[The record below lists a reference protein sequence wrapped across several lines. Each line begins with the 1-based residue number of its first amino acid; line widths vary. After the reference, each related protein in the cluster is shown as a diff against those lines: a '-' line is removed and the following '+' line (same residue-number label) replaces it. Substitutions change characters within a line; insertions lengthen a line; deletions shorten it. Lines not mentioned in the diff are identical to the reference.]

1 MIVYKV
7 VSWNKKVNAY
17 ISVCSTGD
25 TYRLKYYL
33 GEITKAYEDTL
44 GIFCFENFDKAK
56 CFVLTCLRSYGR
68 VKILEVE
75 GVGEKIIPRK
85 VAINGTDLYIKDFY
99 TAKFPLYMSPPSG
112 TVCYPAVRVIRKI
125 RDFMRI
131 EVAR

>member
-25 TYRLKYYL
+25 TYRLKYNI
-33 GEITKAYEDTL
+33 GEITKAIDGTL
-44 GIFCFENFDKAK
+44 GVFCFDNFDKAK
-56 CFVLTCLRSYGR
+56 SFVLSCLLYFDSI
-68 VKILEVE
+68 KILEVE
-75 GVGEKIIPRK
+75 GTGEGVVPKRI
-85 VAINGTDLYIKDFY
+85 AINGTDLYIKEFY
-99 TAKFPLYMSPPSG
+99 KAKFSLKVSPVSG
-112 TVCYPAVRVIRKI
+112 TICYPAVRVIRKI